1 MTECHCVAP
10 CDCLFSVIARACAHR
25 TTAPSLTPHPSSPAP
40 CTHSAIQYIQSNTQ
54 AVILVERE
62 SQAPIVLGRG
72 GAAIKGL
79 GSAART
85 QIEEFLGRKVF
96 LQLSV
101 QVGWVLGV
109 GGCLLHAAVTAP
121 KKDTG

>member
-1 MTECHCVAP
+1 
-10 CDCLFSVIARACAHR
+10 
-25 TTAPSLTPHPSSPAP
+25 
-40 CTHSAIQYIQSNTQ
+40 
-54 AVILVERE
+54 VERE